1 MYMPAYPTP
10 QFRDSEKYWHRAIA
24 SRGAT
29 FDCRVASGFLSRR
42 RPESVRR
49 DAVLL
54 IAIVAIGAVLV
65 GRAQQVP
72 VFRAS
77 ADIVQID
84 VSVLGR
90 DRQPVHGLR
99 AADFTVLDEGIEQ
112 PVVAFAAVD
121 LPDRVRTGAPWT
133 VTVAPDVVT
142 NHLGAQRVV
151 LVLFDDCSTPW
162 DPSVLQVSRRIAK
175 AAVDE
180 LGLQDL
186 ASVIYTSARRN
197 GQELTNDRVRLMAA
211 VERFVPQSPAGSA
224 PAGPFSASRPTGGLL
239 SGADGTVRIP
249 SGNCLSGSAGSP
261 LDQALRNAAEILSA
275 WPGARKTVIL
285 VSTSAPD
292 FSTMTLDHN
301 VLVDNLGRTFA
312 AMQRANLNVY
322 QFDPRG
328 LEVGRKVSEEFGIL
342 SDNTGGRAFT
352 NTNTPWEGVPQVFR
366 ENSSYYLLGFR
377 PTTGTQ
383 DRRFRK
389 ITVKVSRPGLEVR
402 TRAGYYAAPPEQP
415 QKPSTKPTPTA
426 IERALSN
433 GLPTGDV
440 PLSLSAVAAPV
451 AGRKDPAVAVVAGLG
466 AVDHAPEVERIEMT
480 AAAFTDTWK
489 SAGTVTQTIEV
500 STAGVDS
507 RRAMTDVPLRLDLK
521 PGRYEIRLA
530 VHSVATGRTGSV
542 YASLTV
548 PDFAKAHLGLSGA
561 QLVRNGVGSSDPA
574 ATALSLP
581 WPPGVTTRRT
591 FRRAEAVS
599 AVVRI
604 SQIGASRPGLVT
616 ITTIIQNREGAEV
629 SRDTR
634 ELPSEL
640 FEGSRIVEHRATL
653 PLAQLQ
659 AGEYLLTFE
668 ARSRNQIE
676 QGRVRFTVDGL

>member
-1 MYMPAYPTP
+1 
-10 QFRDSEKYWHRAIA
+10 
-24 SRGAT
+24 
-29 FDCRVASGFLSRR
+29 V
-42 RPESVRR
+42 RPR

-54 IAIVAIGAVLV
+54 VATIAVGAIASGH
-65 GRAQQVP
+65 AQQVP
-72 VFRAS
+72 VFRAT

-84 VSVLGR
+84 VSVLDR
-90 DRQPVHGLR
+90 NRQPVHGLT
-99 AADFTVLDEGIEQ
+99 AADFTVLDSGIEQ

-121 LPDRVRTGAPWT
+121 LPDRALPGAPWT
-133 VTVAPDVVT
+133 RDVAPDVVT
-142 NHLGAQRVV
+142 NHLGAHRVV

-162 DPSVLQVSRRIAK
+162 DPSVLQLSRRIAK

-180 LGLQDL
+180 LGPQDL

-211 VERFVPQSPAGSA
+211 IERFIPQSPTGSG
-224 PAGPFSASRPTGGLL
+224 PPGPFSASRPTGGLL
-239 SGADGTVRIP
+239 SGADNTAGIR
-249 SGNCLSGSAGSP
+249 SGMCLSGSAGSP

-275 WPGARKTVIL
+275 WPGARKTLIL
-285 VSTSAPD
+285 VSTHAPD
-292 FSTMTLDHN
+292 FSDVSLDTSL
-301 VLVDNLGRTFA
+301 LVDNLGRTFA
-312 AMQRANLNVY
+312 TMQRANLNVY

-328 LEVGRKVSEEFGIL
+328 LEVGRRVSENFGIL
-342 SDNTGGRAFT
+342 SENTGGRVFT
-352 NTNTPWEGVPQVFR
+352 NTNAPWEGVPQVFR

-377 PTTGTQ
+377 PTNGTQ
-383 DRRFRK
+383 DGRFHR

-402 TRAGYYAAPPEQP
+402 TRAGYYAARPEQP
-415 QKPSTKPTPTA
+415 AKPSTRPTPTE

-433 GLPTGDV
+433 GLPTGDI

-451 AGRKDPAVAVVAGLG
+451 TGRKDPAVAVVAGLS
-466 AVDHAPEVERIEMT
+466 AVDHAPEVERMEMT

-500 STAGVDS
+500 ATGGFDS

-530 VHSVATGRTGSV
+530 VHSAATGRTGSV

-548 PDFAKAHLGLSGA
+548 PDFAKAGLALSDV
-561 QLVRNGVGSSDPA
+561 QMVRNDGGSSDPA

-581 WPPGVTTRRT
+581 WPAGVTTRRA
-591 FRRAEAVS
+591 FRQDEAVS
-599 AVVRI
+599 AVVRV
-604 SQIGASRPGLVT
+604 SQIGTRRPGVVT
-616 ITTIIQNREGAEV
+616 IAMIIQDRDGAEV

-634 ELPSEL
+634 ELPVEL
-640 FEGSRIVEHRATL
+640 FATNRIVEHRATL
-653 PLAQLQ
+653 PLARLQ
-659 AGEYLLTFE
+659 PGEYLLTFE
-668 ARSRNQIE
+668 ARSGSQIE